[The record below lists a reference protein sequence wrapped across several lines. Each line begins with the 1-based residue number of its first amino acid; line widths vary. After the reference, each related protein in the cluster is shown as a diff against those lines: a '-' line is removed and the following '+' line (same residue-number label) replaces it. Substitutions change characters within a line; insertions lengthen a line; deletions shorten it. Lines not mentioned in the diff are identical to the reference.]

1 MPPQTHIRPV
11 AAREMP
17 GRDADDLAAMYR
29 RPTFMLRRAYQV
41 AESIFDREFAILGLT
56 MAQYDVLLAL
66 ASISAL
72 DQSALARVLGLD
84 PSNAAAVVT
93 RLLKRGLIS
102 RTRHA
107 SDRRKIALAL
117 SKSGQVALRRGKE
130 RATTVSRLFVAP
142 VEPLE
147 IPIFCSLLSV
157 IAHEHVDTAALWTPI
172 ATDDRLPPTPLHRRC
187 EDPCFLIRRAYQVAS
202 AAFTEASAAFGI
214 TSRQF
219 AMLTAIMSRPGI
231 DQITLAGLAGSDRST
246 TALVVSNLEA
256 AKLIKRNP
264 DPGDRRRWLLT
275 ASAAGTRSWKNVSR
289 IGERVQA
296 RVLSPLTPPQ
306 RQHVVLLLEKLLS
319 THNAHVRAPL
329 YVNSER

>member
-1 MPPQTHIRPV
+1 MPPQTHIRLI
-11 AAREMP
+11 AAREIP
-17 GRDADDLAAMYR
+17 QRDADDLAAMYR
-29 RPTFMLRRAYQV
+29 RPTFMLRRAFQV
-41 AESIFDREFAILGLT
+41 AESIFDREFAAVGLT

-66 ASISAL
+66 VSISAL
-72 DQSALARVLGLD
+72 DQSALARALGLD

-107 SDRRKIALAL
+107 SDRRKVTLAL
-117 SKSGQVALRRGKE
+117 SKSGQAALRRGKE

-147 IPIFCSLLSV
+147 IPIFRSLLSV
-157 IAHEHVDTAALWTPI
+157 IAHQHVDTAALWTPI
-172 ATDDRLPPTPLHRRC
+172 ATDDRPSTPLRRRY

-219 AMLTAIMSRPGI
+219 AMLTAIVSRPGI

-264 DPGDRRRWLLT
+264 DPEDRRRWLLT
-275 ASAAGTRSWKNVSR
+275 ASAAGIRSWKNISR

-296 RVLSPLTPPQ
+296 RVLSPLTPRQ

-329 YVNSER
+329 YTDSER